1 MLLQNAVRR
10 FHGSTTHRL
19 ERRARDAGLVVE
31 FVVHPSARIGDV
43 HLEGWGSTPSR
54 VEIGPDCRIDDD
66 VVLRLRG
73 GASLT
78 LGTDVQVRRHCVLNV
93 AGDLVFEGLN
103 LLSWSSFVHAGVS
116 VRFAEMA
123 GTGEMVTVVDGK
135 HFRTAPGDHWYH
147 RSEPSPVVIGRNSW
161 LGAKSTVASGVTIGS
176 DVTVA
181 ANSVVTR
188 DVVDNAVVG
197 GVPARVLSLQF
208 TADPTAG

>member
-1 MLLQNAVRR
+1 MLQNLKK
-10 FHGSTTHRL
+10 RL
-19 ERRARDAGLVVE
+19 KSSGIERLRQQARAAGLTVD
-31 FVVHPSARIGDV
+31 FAVHPSARIGNV

-54 VEIGPDCRIDDD
+54 VVIGPDCRIDDD

-78 LGTDVQVRRHCVLNV
+78 LGTDVQVRRHCVLNI
-93 AGDLVFEGLN
+93 AGNLVFEGSN
-103 LLSWSSFVHAGVS
+103 LLSWSSFVHAGDS

-197 GVPARVLSLQF
+197 GVPARVLSMQF
-208 TADPTAG
+208 GADPVDG